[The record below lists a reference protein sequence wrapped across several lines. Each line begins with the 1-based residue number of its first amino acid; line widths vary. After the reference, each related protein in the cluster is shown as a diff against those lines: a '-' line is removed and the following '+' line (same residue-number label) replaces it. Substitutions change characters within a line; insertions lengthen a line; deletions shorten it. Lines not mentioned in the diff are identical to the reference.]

1 MATAFDVS
9 KKQTGKAI
17 LTAAVGVAV
26 LSELATASEGASVG
40 GVVQQLVQVGG
51 PTAIGAA
58 AAFTLLP
65 ITSGEPSKQYLQVAL
80 ISGGVATAVLIYAG
94 VMPAQLDVQTLSFVA
109 LVGGSVAASNY
120 LLLHG
125 ISI

>member
-1 MATAFDVS
+1 MSNAADAMKS
-9 KKQTGKAI
+9 KTGKAI
-17 LTAAVGVAV
+17 LTASIGVAV

-58 AAFTLLP
+58 AAFAFKP
-65 ITSGEPSKQYLQVAL
+65 ISQSESKSDFLQVAVL
-80 ISGGVATAVLIYAG
+80 SGGVATAVLIYAG

-109 LVGGSVAASNY
+109 LVGGAVAASNY
-120 LLLHG
+120 LILRG